1 MTATGAGCVGLNSCL
16 MLPVKSVYNFA
27 EMGKGLSISAMM
39 ATISMEM
46 DAPETAKY
54 SPATHVQEG
63 HLSQE
68 TYAIWQ
74 T

>member
-1 MTATGAGCVGLNSCL
+1 
-16 MLPVKSVYNFA
+16 
-27 EMGKGLSISAMM
+27 MGKGLSISAMM